1 MNNLRITNRKLS
13 DGSVV
18 HQVKF
23 DAGDS
28 LATWYTVTIEANDRK
43 SAARIFDALNQD
55 AAYVEVYH
63 D

>member
-23 DAGDS
+23 ETGDT
-28 LATWYTVTIEANDRK
+28 LATWGTVTIEANDQK
-43 SAARIFDALNQD
+43 AAARIFDALNQD
-55 AAYVEVYH
+55 AAYAEVYY